1 MPTDNPTLAEL
12 VKRAWPLG
20 GFAPGDYLCKC
31 QTCGQQF
38 QGDKRAFQCLNCAA
52 ETVRHFLKSQ
62 ASRIEELEAENKRL
76 REALTPSGDTKADYM
91 GEFSFGITL
100 SAGGEEDYRRIMVP
114 WTTIKEIMAAIRA
127 RAALES
133 VRDGV

>member
-1 MPTDNPTLAEL
+1 MPTDNPTHAEL
-12 VKRAWPLG
+12 VKKAQSELSLFQRIG
-20 GFAPGDYLCKC
+20 K
-31 QTCGQQF
+31 QTSSDLLVCVLSLT
-38 QGDKRAFQCLNCAA
+38 AFIEN
-52 ETVRHFLKSQ
+52 Q
-62 ASRIEELEAENKRL
+62 ASRIEELGADNKRP